1 MEEAAKVAAC
11 SGISLQTVVHH
22 SAHHVLPGFR
32 LNRQPKS
39 VRRDELREVFKS
51 ASHAARGASICLG
64 SICACGYQ
72 TRQKASRG
80 ANTETCEV
88 RKGSPR
94 SCVSNAPYCTDWIQ
108 PQVV

>member
-51 ASHAARGASICLG
+51 ASHAAREASICLG

-72 TRQKASRG
+72 TCEKASRG
-80 ANTETCEV
+80 ANTET
-88 RKGSPR
+88 
-94 SCVSNAPYCTDWIQ
+94 
-108 PQVV
+108 